1 MKIVE
6 QIQPD
11 GENILDI
18 SPIVV
23 HDVEVFRLDIARLLS
38 YSRKKKNIKVRLQ
51 IKDEEHD

>member
-51 IKDEEHD
+51 IKDEE